1 GRGGGRAVLGG
12 PARPDEGVLRAL
24 VALDLG
30 VLECR
35 PVRLL
40 LAEAPDIFL
49 HDVLEGNIDQFRRTL
64 MPCNAHG
71 SLLLKRRKYCVE
83 SMLSWRN
90 ASMKRAGLD
99 QNAASLACCLREL
112 PDASGRE
119 RKFARLRAESA
130 QRVRHGI
137 GHHAAGGDDAA
148 LAGALCAQRIDRR
161 GVIFQDNS
169 ADVGEV

>member
-40 LAEAPDIFL
+40 LAEACDIFL
-49 HDVLEGNIDQFRRTL
+49 HDVLEGNPDQFRRTL

-71 SLLLKRRKYCVE
+71 SLLLKRRKYYAE

-90 ASMKRAGLD
+90 ASMKRAGRHGLD
-99 QNAASLACCLREL
+99 RNAASLAWRLREL

-119 RKFARLRAESA
+119 RKF
-130 QRVRHGI
+130 
-137 GHHAAGGDDAA
+137 
-148 LAGALCAQRIDRR
+148 
-161 GVIFQDNS
+161 
-169 ADVGEV
+169 